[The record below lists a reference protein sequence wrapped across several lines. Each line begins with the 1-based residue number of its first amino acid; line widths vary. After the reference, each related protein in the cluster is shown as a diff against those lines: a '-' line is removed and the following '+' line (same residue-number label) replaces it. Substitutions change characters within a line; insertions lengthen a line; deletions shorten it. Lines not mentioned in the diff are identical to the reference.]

1 MTVTN
6 WAQEVIVCDMESSDK
21 TVEVAQ
27 SLGASI
33 LPVDY
38 VDEFDSARNLSASHA
53 SQEWVLYLDADE
65 RLTPEIKDTIER
77 LIHTTPDDV
86 SALSL
91 PFRTISFGSWIQ
103 YAGGW
108 WPSYKSPPLLRRGT
122 FSFSGRVHEPAYLQ
136 HARACH

>member
-65 RLTPEIKDTIER
+65 RLTPEIKDTIGR
-77 LIHTTPDDV
+77 WYCAAPAPAQSTCSGLPLPLRSQWGLNPVTN
-86 SALSL
+86 SL
-91 PFRTISFGSWIQ
+91 PCPTTI
-103 YAGGW
+103 A
-108 WPSYKSPPLLRRGT
+108 
-122 FSFSGRVHEPAYLQ
+122 
-136 HARACH
+136 